1 MPLGV
6 RAALGGGA
14 EAPDVRGRL
23 ALQGEACGLPF
34 PRCAVRRGAM
44 VAGAKQR
51 AGATHGRQALHFGEG
66 WAGTYQQYGVLGVLG
81 RAQCSGKQV
90 FLVAES
96 QPRDV
101 LCVLL
106 VCTRPPA
113 RRKPLEWCI
122 AYHTGPDHT
131 ARRHTADGECKR
143 EW

>member
-1 MPLGV
+1 
-6 RAALGGGA
+6 
-14 EAPDVRGRL
+14 
-23 ALQGEACGLPF
+23 
-34 PRCAVRRGAM
+34 M

-51 AGATHGRQALHFGEG
+51 AGATHGRQALLFGEG

-106 VCTRPPA
+106 VRTRPPA
-113 RRKPLEWCI
+113 RNPLGVVYTMP
-122 AYHTGPDHT
+122 YHTIPLRTAPHHT
-131 ARRHTADGECKR
+131 ATVGASVSE
-143 EW
+143 